1 MKGLEK
7 RIKTYA
13 FVHNCDLDKASFD
26 VLREILKETADR
38 RTTEGLYDNLVGEEG
53 TSDKCGQDSADV

>member
-13 FVHNCDLDKASFD
+13 FVHNCDLDKASFE
-26 VLREILKETADR
+26 VLREILKETSDR
-38 RTTEGLYDNLVGEEG
+38 RTAEGLYDNLVGEEG
-53 TSDKCGQDSADV
+53 TSDKCGQDQADV

>member
-13 FVHNCDLDKASFD
+13 FVHNCDLDKATYE
-26 VLREILKETADR
+26 VLREILKETGEK
-38 RTTEGLYDNLVGEEG
+38 RTTEGLYDALIGEEEQ
-53 TSDKCGQDSADV
+53 SDKC